1 MAKLSN
7 SNKSILYQHLI
18 DNECLQYYLT
28 KPRNHVHVFKGYIT
42 MFRIS
47 AHKLFIEIIDYVHVA
62 VVMILKMSQGR
73 SQGGCHGCMC
83 TPPFQNKKY
92 FLCRIIHFY
101 TNNPKCQYVYLSFYL
116 NDYQI
121 IDKVNTI

>member
-1 MAKLSN
+1 MLIKYWGENIYDTEKNHNILEKLSN

-62 VVMILKMSQGR
+62 VVMILKMSI
-73 SQGGCHGCMC
+73 
-83 TPPFQNKKY
+83 TL
-92 FLCRIIHFY
+92 FLYARVI
-101 TNNPKCQYVYLSFYL
+101 
-116 NDYQI
+116 
-121 IDKVNTI
+121 

>member
-1 MAKLSN
+1 MVNIAQELNSLGLDQMWDELIFDVKSADKILRREYIWHGKNHNILAKLSN

-28 KPRNHVHVFKGYIT
+28 KPRNHIHVFKGYIT

-62 VVMILKMSQGR
+62 VVMILKMSI
-73 SQGGCHGCMC
+73 
-83 TPPFQNKKY
+83 TL
-92 FLCRIIHFY
+92 FLYARVI
-101 TNNPKCQYVYLSFYL
+101 
-116 NDYQI
+116 
-121 IDKVNTI
+121 